1 MKETYNPQFFR
12 EFDFELV
19 DKSRL
24 GKFIVHGGV
33 GFWEDM
39 MITIKRR
46 EIPMPEK
53 TTA

>member
-1 MKETYNPQFFR
+1 
-12 EFDFELV
+12 V
-19 DKSRL
+19 DKSRP

-53 TTA
+53 TKA